1 MKKWTQFTIHPQTL
15 LSGVLTQMSHGK
27 KEQSSESLHTDF
39 HQYLVCPPCARTT
52 DSRRLLIPWM
62 SLRIWFWGIL
72 FHSSCRAAVNSLRLW
87 TGGSLCS
94 HDGQES
100 PTNVQW
106 GWGPGSWQAMEFCQL
121 HFAAKKIIY
130 SMRPV
135 RSSIVVHKYGPR
147 CQRMVLKMRYHSP
160 VKNLLL
166 VTNTVKVATDGNDI

>member
-87 TGGSLCS
+87 TGGSLCLTRRPRKS
-94 HDGQES
+94 HKCSMGLRS
-100 PTNVQW
+100 GLMAGHGILSIAFCRKKSFTACALW
-106 GWGPGSWQAMEFCQL
+106 GLAL
-121 HFAAKKIIY
+121 
-130 SMRPV
+130 
-135 RSSIVVHKYGPR
+135 SSINMG
-147 CQRMVLKMRYHSP
+147 
-160 VKNLLL
+160 L
-166 VTNTVKVATDGNDI
+166 VARGWFSKWGTTALSRTSCW